1 MLNKKLLRAFYMLV
15 YILLISF
22 IVSGLSNLYGYL
34 NTGAD
39 RSRLMLAEVKE
50 TDQYIPGMKWD
61 TMQNVGRYL
70 DKESL
75 SAIQEDFVDALY
87 TKHVAY
93 KLNTKRGVD
102 TYFTKS
108 SKKNIYE
115 IIDYNKKNN
124 VRTDE
129 TTLTHNIDVHLFS
142 EDGILIAFKDKDVH
156 EYKRIYQN
164 DSLVLET
171 EELVD
176 YEFVMMLED
185 GFWRI
190 RHMVKQNAKDFHFE
204 PPTHN
209 AKLDIKGINY
219 YPKEHPWNM
228 YGANFDKDAINTD
241 FKILANAGLN
251 TLRVFVPYNTF
262 GRANVYEEILDQLV
276 EMMDIAQKHNLKVIV
291 TLFDFY
297 GNYDVYDWT
306 LNQRHVEIIA
316 GKLKEH
322 PALLAWDIKNE
333 PDLDMP
339 TRGTKTVTAW
349 LKNMIRFIKMIDPN
363 TPVTIGWSNAEA
375 AKILKDQVD
384 FVSFHFYID
393 LNLFEETYLK
403 LKKEVGD
410 KQVVV
415 GEFGLSSYDGFW
427 YLNGNDEND
436 QANYHKTIQEY
447 FKKYDLGFASWTMYD
462 FKEVPNAVLGWKPWL
477 KNLQKRYGFID
488 EKGNKKPAFK
498 YIVN

>member
-1 MLNKKLLRAFYMLV
+1 MLT
-15 YILLISF
+15 YILIISF
-22 IVSGLSNLYGYL
+22 VVSGLSSLYGYL

-39 RSRLMLAEVKE
+39 RSRLMLSEVKK
-50 TDQYIPGMKWD
+50 TKQYIPGMKWD
-61 TMQNVGRYL
+61 TLQNVGRFM
-70 DKESL
+70 DDESL
-75 SAIQEDFVDALY
+75 ATIQEDFVDAFY

-102 TYFTKS
+102 TYFTQS
-108 SKKNIYE
+108 AKKNIYE
-115 IIDYNKKNN
+115 IIEYNKKNN
-124 VRTDE
+124 IHTDE
-129 TTLTHNIDVHLFS
+129 TTLNHDISIYFFS
-142 EDGILIAFKDKDVH
+142 EDGTLLALNDKNVH
-156 EYKRIYQN
+156 EYKRVYQN

-171 EELVD
+171 EELAD
-176 YEFVMMLED
+176 YRCVMMLED

-190 RHMVKQNAKDFHFE
+190 RHLVKESTRDFNFE
-204 PPTHN
+204 PPVHGK
-209 AKLDIKGINY
+209 KLNIKGMNY
-219 YPKEHPWNM
+219 YPKEHPWDM
-228 YGANFDKDAINTD
+228 YGENFDKDIVDAD

-251 TLRVFVPYNTF
+251 TLRVFVPYDTF
-262 GRANVYEEILDQLV
+262 GRANVYEERLEQLI
-276 EMMDIAQKHNLKVIV
+276 EMMDLAHKHNLKVIV

-306 LNQRHVEIIA
+306 LNQRHVEIIV
-316 GKLKEH
+316 GVLQNH
-322 PALLAWDIKNE
+322 PALMAWDIKNE

-349 LKNMIRFIKMIDPN
+349 LKNMIRYIKTIDSN
-363 TPVTIGWSNAEA
+363 TPVTIGWSDAEA
-375 AKILKDQVD
+375 ATILKDKVD

-403 LKKEVGD
+403 LKQEVGD

-436 QANYHKTIQEY
+436 QANYHKTIQEH
-447 FKKYDLGFASWTMYD
+447 FKKYDIGFVSWTMYD

-488 EKGNKKPAFK
+488 EEGNKKPAFK